1 MSAPAAPCKE
11 GWGRACFSY
20 KEKKPRLLLL
30 FFFIPF
36 EILSCC
42 FAEVGALAAMASAKC
57 CYTLGVLCSA
67 HTSRSLCVGE
77 IPVDSN
83 MGMLPCSTSGRPQ
96 RRILGFKRQ
105 VSQKHVSLLTHL
117 LNYFSCYLALQSASF
132 GKAALANWAVCAAGY
147 GHRRCFTRQSLDGSF
162 PGLPEEELLQPQ
174 AALRRPRSEEP
185 PPSMAKPSCSA
196 RGSELTSTG
205 ACAASSTSP
214 VFLARS
220 FHIVVYF

>member
-1 MSAPAAPCKE
+1 MLQGHTLCLLHVPECLRDSCSEKHWWDGGCLHRQHHARRAGAGPVSAT
-11 GWGRACFSY
+11 
-20 KEKKPRLLLL
+20 KKKTQIIII
-30 FFFIPF
+30 FFFTPF
-36 EILSCC
+36 EILSCG

-57 CYTLGVLCSA
+57 RYTLGVLCSA

-132 GKAALANWAVCAAGY
+132 GKAALANWAVCGAGY
-147 GHRRCFTRQSLDGSF
+147 GQTQTVLYKAVPGWIF
-162 PGLPEEELLQPQ
+162 PQL
-174 AALRRPRSEEP
+174 
-185 PPSMAKPSCSA
+185 A
-196 RGSELTSTG
+196 RGG
-205 ACAASSTSP
+205 TSP
-214 VFLARS
+214 ATGS
-220 FHIVVYF
+220 PKAAPA